1 MTDKW
6 DPSIPEH
13 KELAHMIEIGN
24 GIPEM
29 RPIAMAREALV
40 KVGFE
45 ILHEEDLAE
54 RPDEVPWYYP
64 LEGDV
69 FKAQTLWD
77 VFTCWRT
84 SSSGKFVSHHG
95 LRLLEFAGVVP
106 KGTWDVCETLK
117 IAGDALVRTGQ
128 QKVRQI
134 VCHLCH
140 TADRVVCRSSR
151 RCTSSLARSLW
162 TRRLSLSWA
171 VCLAF
176 RIYLDYR
183 YPRNILRIDSIRI
196 WYGVISARVA
206 RNEVTRVG
214 LS

>member
-95 LRLLEFAGVVP
+95 LRLLEFAGLVP

-128 QKVRQI
+128 QKV
-134 VCHLCH
+134 CSNKCLCSSADHVVVAVH
-140 TADRVVCRSSR
+140 TDVPRHQQEAAGCLRSCFHGLFTLLSGYTYTIDTLVIYSGLI
-151 RCTSSLARSLW
+151 CTMY
-162 TRRLSLSWA
+162 A
-171 VCLAF
+171 VCCAISRCF
-176 RIYLDYR
+176 S
-183 YPRNILRIDSIRI
+183 PRSPSKLEN
-196 WYGVISARVA
+196 
-206 RNEVTRVG
+206 
-214 LS
+214 